1 MKAATILIIAICCS
15 FVSNSQQF
23 EQKFST
29 TDIDNFWKA
38 YDKVVSTKDTAL
50 QKQYLSDL
58 YINKGTEG
66 LKALM
71 QVRRYSLDEYRR
83 IILDYPKFWASIRP
97 NINSAKK
104 HFPGIRKNIDKLRK
118 LYPELQ
124 PSPIYF
130 VIGAFRTNGTIDGHK
145 VLIGAEQAMS
155 SKKVDISEV
164 PDFVKEFN
172 TLYNP
177 ISDLE
182 FLCTHEY
189 IHTQQKPIVDNLL
202 TYCIYE
208 GIPEF
213 LATVVTG
220 KQSYVTAVAYAEK
233 NPAQVRTRF
242 EEEMFMPSKT
252 FDWLWSANKVLG
264 ERDLGYG
271 VGYLIAKG
279 YYEKAT
285 DKKKAVKEMIGLDYS
300 NEKEVENYV
309 DQSGFF
315 SKPLEELYT
324 TFQARRPFVSSVSGI
339 ENGSKQVKPGKTVIT
354 FHFSEALNG
363 HNTGVDYGEGGAA
376 TFPKLEAERIWSA
389 DKKSWQITAQLEPNK
404 HYQILI
410 SNNFR
415 LGNGTPLKAF
425 LVEFWTTE

>member
-1 MKAATILIIAICCS
+1 MKSTTFLVIATCCS
-15 FVSNSQQF
+15 FVCKSQFNQ
-23 EQKFST
+23 QFST

-38 YDKVVSTKDTAL
+38 YDKVVSTKDTTL
-50 QKQYLSDL
+50 QKKYLADL
-58 YINKGTEG
+58 YIDKGTEG
-66 LKALM
+66 LKSLM
-71 QVRRYSLDEYRR
+71 QLRRYSLDEYRR
-83 IILDYPKFWASIRP
+83 IILDYPKFWKSIRP

-104 HFPGIRKNIDKLRK
+104 YFPGIKKNIEKLRQ
-118 LYPELQ
+118 LYPALQ
-124 PSPIYF
+124 PSTIYF
-130 VIGAFRTNGTIDGHK
+130 AVGAFRTNGTIDGHK
-145 VLIGAEQAMS
+145 ILIGAEQAMS
-155 SKKVDISEV
+155 DKKVGISEV

-189 IHTQQKPIVDNLL
+189 IHTQQKQIVDNLL
-202 TYCIYE
+202 TYCLYE

-213 LATVVTG
+213 LATIVTG
-220 KQSYVTAVAYAEK
+220 KQSYVSAVGYAEK
-233 NPAQVRTRF
+233 NPTQVRNRF

-252 FDWLWSANKVLG
+252 FDWLWSSNKVFG

-271 VGYLIAKG
+271 VGYLVAKG

-285 DKKKAVKEMIGLDYS
+285 DKKKAVAAMIELDFS

-309 DQSGFF
+309 HQSGFF
-315 SKPLEELYT
+315 SKSLDELYAA
-324 TFQARRPFVSSVSGI
+324 FQARRPFVSSVTGI
-339 ENGSKQVKPGKTVIT
+339 ENGSKTVKPGKTVIT
-354 FHFSEALNG
+354 IHFSEALNG
-363 HNTGVDYGEGGAA
+363 HNTGVDYGSGEAA
-376 TFPKLEAERIWSA
+376 TFPKLDAERIWSA
-389 DKKSWQITAQLEPNK
+389 DKKSWQLTAQLEPNK

-415 LGNGTPLKAF
+415 LENGTPLKAF